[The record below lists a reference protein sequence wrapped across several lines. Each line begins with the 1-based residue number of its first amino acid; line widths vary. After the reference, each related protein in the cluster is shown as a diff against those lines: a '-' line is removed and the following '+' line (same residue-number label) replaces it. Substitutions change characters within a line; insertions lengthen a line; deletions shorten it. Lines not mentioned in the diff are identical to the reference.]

1 LLSLG
6 RTKNLDLIEDFTN
19 FLFSDKV
26 ATQDIHSGA
35 MALAANFKARLFFWE
50 YIKTNWETV
59 EQKMAKNK
67 VVLQRFVRLALSK
80 FAAHKIEQD
89 ITTFFQDKDK
99 SGFDRGLVI
108 VSDAIRSNANYKE
121 RDEKS
126 LLEWLQ
132 AHGYA

>member
-1 LLSLG
+1 
-6 RTKNLDLIEDFTN
+6 
-19 FLFSDKV
+19 
-26 ATQDIHSGA
+26 
-35 MALAANFKARLFFWE
+35 MALAANSKARLLFWE
-50 YIKTNWETV
+50 YLKTNWDTV
-59 EQKMAKNK
+59 EQKTIKNK
-67 VVLQRFVRLALSK
+67 VVLQRLVRLALSK
-80 FAAHKIEQD
+80 FADHKIEQD
-89 ITTFFQDKDK
+89 IATFFQDKDK